1 MQANS
6 FWQWAERD
14 PARPALVTP
23 DGQALTFGELGGR
36 VNRIS
41 HALQALGLRR
51 GDHVALLLPNTLEWI
66 ESYLAA
72 TQIGLYVT
80 PINWHL
86 TGEEAAYIVENCDA
100 RVLIA
105 DVHYAATALQAARE
119 ASLAENQCYAVGDIP
134 GFSPYESLL
143 AGQPE
148 TPPDERS
155 AGTLMLY
162 TGGTTGKPKGVL
174 RPLPEGKPEQ
184 AAQLGQMLFF
194 LFDVKPGAG
203 VHLCQGPLYH
213 SAPAGF
219 STGALH
225 MGQTL
230 VLMDKWDAE
239 NALQCIERYRVTATH
254 MVPTM
259 FVRLLRLPETIRNR
273 YDLSSLRNVIH
284 AAAPCPVEIKR
295 QMLDWWGPVIYEYY
309 GATEGGGTLVKPR
322 EWLAHPGTVGRAWPG
337 VQVRILDDEGRELP
351 AGEIGTIYMTAG
363 LGDFQY
369 HKDPDKTRSVKRDG
383 MITAGDLGHL
393 TAEGWLFISD
403 RRTDLILSGGANI
416 YPAEIEAVL
425 VNHPKVADVA
435 VFGVP
440 DADWGEAV
448 QAVIELIKGV
458 AGSAE
463 LAEEIRQFAA
473 QHLARYKLP
482 RHIDFSDH
490 LPRLPSGK
498 LLKRHLKDEYAARF
512 RSGG

>member
-1 MQANS
+1 MRANS
-6 FWQWAERD
+6 FWQWAEAD
-14 PARPALVTP
+14 PARPGLITP
-23 DGQALTFGELGGR
+23 DGQTLSFGELGAR
-36 VNRIS
+36 VNRIA
-41 HALQALGLRR
+41 HALRALGVQR
-51 GDHVALLLPNTLEWI
+51 GDHLALLLPNGLEWI
-66 ESYLAA
+66 EAYMAA

-105 DVHYAATALQAARE
+105 DARYAAIAVQAARQAGLGE
-119 ASLAENQCYAVGDIP
+119 QQCYAAGGAIP
-134 GFSPYESLL
+134 GFSPYENLL
-143 AGQPE
+143 AGQPD
-148 TPPDERS
+148 TPPEQRS

-174 RPLPEGKPEQ
+174 RPLPEGKPE
-184 AAQLGQMLFF
+184 AVAQLGQLLFY
-194 LFDVKPGAG
+194 LFDVKPGEG

-239 NALQCIERYRVTATH
+239 TALRLIETHRVTATH

-259 FVRLLRLPETIRNR
+259 FVRLLRLPEEARQR
-273 YDLSSLRNVIH
+273 YDLSSLRNAIH

-295 QMLDWWGPVIYEYY
+295 QMLAWWGPVIYEYY
-309 GATEGGGTLVKPR
+309 GATEGGGTLVKPQ

-337 VQVRILDDEGRELP
+337 IQVKILDDEGRELP
-351 AGEIGTIYMTAG
+351 PGEIGTIYMTAG
-363 LGDFQY
+363 LGEFEY

-393 TAEGWLFISD
+393 TEDGWLYISD

-425 VNHPKVADVA
+425 VTHPLVADAA

-440 DADWGEAV
+440 DPDWGEAV
-448 QAVIELIKGV
+448 QAVIEPIPGVKGSD
-458 AGSAE
+458 A
-463 LAEEIRQFAA
+463 LAEEIRAFAA
-473 QHLARYKLP
+473 EHLARYKLP
-482 RHIDFSDH
+482 RYIEFSDA

-498 LLKRHLKDEYAARF
+498 LLKRRLKDEYAARF
-512 RSGG
+512 KPD